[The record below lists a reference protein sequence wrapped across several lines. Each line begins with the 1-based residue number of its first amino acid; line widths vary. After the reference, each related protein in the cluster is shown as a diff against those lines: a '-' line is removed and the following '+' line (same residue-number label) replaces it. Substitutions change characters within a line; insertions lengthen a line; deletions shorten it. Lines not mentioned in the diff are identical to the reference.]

1 MRKSSA
7 MGLMRR
13 IGPIGLMSL
22 ISPISASAQA
32 NVPATQKPAPLD
44 DIYDIRPPY
53 FYLHSWT
60 WLWITLAA
68 IAAVLLLALLCY
80 KLWPRRQLSPK
91 TAYDLALENL
101 EKARTLIRED
111 VPMPYAVMVSETVR
125 SYLSQRFETPS
136 TRRTTEEFLR
146 LMQADPAAPLAE
158 HRDLLRE
165 FLQSCDMVKFAR
177 YQPTLAELEHVQQ
190 RAVSFVTATKPGAV
204 ANHPVGA
211 S

>member
-1 MRKSSA
+1 MKRCHLLA
-7 MGLMRR
+7 LIGL
-13 IGPIGLMSL
+13 IGPT
-22 ISPISASAQA
+22 SPLLGQTNAPT
-32 NVPATQKPAPLD
+32 NQKPAPLD

-53 FYLHSWT
+53 FFLQSWT
-60 WLWITLAA
+60 WLWITLAG
-68 IAAVLLLALLCY
+68 IAALTLLAALCFW
-80 KLWPRRQLSPK
+80 LWPKQQLSPR
-91 TAYDLALENL
+91 TAYDLALEKL
-101 EKARTLIRED
+101 EKARGLLRED

-146 LMQADPAAPLAE
+146 LMQADPTTTLAE

-177 YQPTLAELEHVQQ
+177 YQPTIAELEHVQQ
-190 RAVSFVTATKPGAV
+190 RAVSFVTATKPV
-204 ANHPVGA
+204 PVTARPPGV